1 MFLDNCA
8 MAPRLP
14 RLIVPHC
21 PHHVVQRGHSRQAV
35 FVSADVYDAYL
46 ADINEKKVELGV
58 QLHAYC
64 LMTNHVHLLLTP
76 GDDVSGISRLMRE
89 VARRATRRFNDRS
102 GRSGSL
108 WESRYKSSV
117 VQTETYLLACMRYIE
132 LNPVRA
138 AMVARCEDYQWS
150 SYRARMGLCDSSRL
164 DLHPVYLALA
174 VDERPR
180 SMTYQDHVRSQES
193 ADEVVL
199 MRRASRE
206 GHPTADDEFKAA
218 LELSLR
224 RQVVSKARGRPR
236 KT

>member
-1 MFLDNCA
+1 

-35 FVSADVYDAYL
+35 FASDDDYDAYL
-46 ADINEKKVELGV
+46 SDIYEKKMELGV
-58 QLHAYC
+58 QVHAYC

-76 GDDVSGISRLMRE
+76 GDDASGVARLMKE
-89 VARRATRRFNDRS
+89 VARRATRRFNGRS
-102 GRSGSL
+102 ARSGSL
-108 WESRYKSSV
+108 WESRYKSSL

-138 AMVARCEDYQWS
+138 GMVARCEDYQWS
-150 SYRARMGLCDSSRL
+150 SYRARMGSCGSREL
-164 DLHPVYLALA
+164 DMHSVYLGLA
-174 VDERPR
+174 HSESERR
-180 SMTYQDHVRSQES
+180 KAYRDYVQSVES
-193 ADEVVL
+193 ADELAL

-206 GHPTADDEFKAA
+206 GHPTADAEYSAA
-218 LELSLR
+218 LELSLG
-224 RQVVSKARGRPR
+224 RQIVPKARGRPR